1 MPRVIWKGAISFGL
15 VHVPVALYPAAQ
27 EIGIDFDWLDK
38 RTMDPVGYKRINKRT
53 GKEIDRDDIVKGIK
67 QPDGEYV
74 VLSEDEIKE
83 AYPVSTQTIAIETF
97 VPGGAIP
104 FTYLEKP
111 YYLAPLAKGE
121 KVYALLRE
129 AMKAAQVIGIAR
141 VVMHTKERLAA
152 LIPDGDALLLNTIR
166 WAEELRPRD
175 EIAFPAEGKGTAK
188 PKEGELKMAVQLVR
202 DMTGKWNPD
211 DYADKFTTAIHALA
225 AQRVKAGKTEKVTP
239 LEDAGAASTGSNV
252 VDLTELL
259 KKSLA
264 TRKTGGD
271 ATTRAPRR
279 RQQERRRA
287 RRRRRPGPR
296 REERAIGEG
305 EARRVRINVSGVGSL
320 AVTDA
325 AGARS
330 RSRQRLRGA
339 AGSDPVT
346 VSPTASPSDR
356 SGLGW
361 STGATGSW
369 RHSSSSCPY
378 GRRA

>member
-15 VHVPVALYPAAQ
+15 VHVPVALYPASQ

-67 QPDGEYV
+67 QPDGDYV
-74 VLSEDEIKE
+74 VLSDDEIKE
-83 AYPVSTQTIAIETF
+83 AYPVSTQTIEIETF
-97 VPGGAIP
+97 VPAGEIP

-121 KVYALLRE
+121 KVYALLRD
-129 AMKAAQVIGIAR
+129 AMKAAQVVGIAR

-152 LIPDGDALLLNTIR
+152 LIADGDALLLNTSR

-175 EIAFPAEGKGTAK
+175 EIPFPGDGKSVVK

-202 DMTGKWNPD
+202 DMSGKWNPS

-239 LEDAGAASTGSNV
+239 LEDAGAMATGSNV

-264 TRKTGGD
+264 TRKTGGGSTPT
-271 ATTRAPRR
+271 ARAAPV
-279 RQQERRRA
+279 A
-287 RRRRRPGPR
+287 KK
-296 REERAIGEG
+296 
-305 EARRVRINVSGVGSL
+305 
-320 AVTDA
+320 
-325 AGARS
+325 
-330 RSRQRLRGA
+330 GA
-339 AGSDPVT
+339 ARKRPARAAKR
-346 VSPTASPSDR
+346 TAS
-356 SGLGW
+356 
-361 STGATGSW
+361 AKAK
-369 RHSSSSCPY
+369 
-378 GRRA
+378 RAA

>member
-1 MPRVIWKGAISFGL
+1 
-15 VHVPVALYPAAQ
+15 
-27 EIGIDFDWLDK
+27 
-38 RTMDPVGYKRINKRT
+38 
-53 GKEIDRDDIVKGIK
+53 
-67 QPDGEYV
+67 
-74 VLSEDEIKE
+74 
-83 AYPVSTQTIAIETF
+83 VSTQTIAIETF

-175 EIAFPAEGKGTAK
+175 EIAFPAEGKGAAK
-188 PKEGELKMAVQLVR
+188 PKEGEMKMAVQLVR

-225 AQRVKAGKTEKVTP
+225 AQRVKAGKTEKVAP
-239 LEDAGAASTGSNV
+239 LEDAGAVSSGGNV

-271 ATTRAPRR
+271 ATARAP
-279 RQQERRRA
+279 A
-287 RRRRRPGPR
+287 
-296 REERAIGEG
+296 A
-305 EARRVRINVSGVGSL
+305 
-320 AVTDA
+320 A
-325 AGARS
+325 AGA
-330 RSRQRLRGA
+330 GA
-339 AGSDPVT
+339 RK
-346 VSPTASPSDR
+346 SPAKKSAPARAAKSAPS
-356 SGLGW
+356 
-361 STGATGSW
+361 AKAK
-369 RHSSSSCPY
+369 
-378 GRRA
+378 RAA

>member
-15 VHVPVALYPAAQ
+15 VHVPVALYPASQ

-74 VLSEDEIKE
+74 VLSDEEIKE
-83 AYPVSTQTIAIETF
+83 AYPVSTQTIEIQTF
-97 VPGGAIP
+97 VAAGEIP

-121 KVYALLRE
+121 KVYALLRD
-129 AMKAAQVIGIAR
+129 AMKAAQVVGIAR

-166 WAEELRPRD
+166 WADELRPRD
-175 EIAFPAEGKGTAK
+175 DIAFPAEGKGTAK

-202 DMTGKWNPD
+202 DMTGKWNPA

-239 LEDAGAASTGSNV
+239 LEDAGAVAAGSNV

-271 ATTRAPRR
+271 ASAARATP
-279 RQQERRRA
+279 
-287 RRRRRPGPR
+287 
-296 REERAIGEG
+296 
-305 EARRVRINVSGVGSL
+305 
-320 AVTDA
+320 A
-325 AGARS
+325 A
-330 RSRQRLRGA
+330 
-339 AGSDPVT
+339 
-346 VSPTASPSDR
+346 
-356 SGLGW
+356 
-361 STGATGSW
+361 TGAKKSTAAKK
-369 RHSSSSCPY
+369 PA
-378 GRRA
+378 RAAKRPASAKAKRAA

>member
-15 VHVPVALYPAAQ
+15 VHVPVALYPASQ

-74 VLSEDEIKE
+74 VLSDEEIKE
-83 AYPVSTQTIAIETF
+83 AYPVSTQTIEIETF
-97 VPGGAIP
+97 VPAGEIP

-175 EIAFPAEGKGTAK
+175 EIAFPAEGKGAAK
-188 PKEGELKMAVQLVR
+188 PKEGELKMARPAVR
-202 DMTGKWNPD
+202 DMTGKWNPA

-239 LEDAGAASTGSNV
+239 LEDAGAAPAGSNV

-259 KKSLA
+259 KKSLRRARPAA
-264 TRKTGGD
+264 T
-271 ATTRAPRR
+271 P
-279 RQQERRRA
+279 RRA
-287 RRRRRPGPR
+287 RRRRRR
-296 REERAIGEG
+296 REEERGEEERAG
-305 EARRVRINVSGVGSL
+305 
-320 AVTDA
+320 TA
-325 AGARS
+325 AKS
-330 RSRQRLRGA
+330 A
-339 AGSDPVT
+339 AS
-346 VSPTASPSDR
+346 AK
-356 SGLGW
+356 
-361 STGATGSW
+361 AK
-369 RHSSSSCPY
+369 
-378 GRRA
+378 RAA

>member
-15 VHVPVALYPAAQ
+15 VHVPVALYPASQ

-67 QPDGEYV
+67 QPDGDYV
-74 VLSEDEIKE
+74 VLSDEEIKE
-83 AYPVSTQTIAIETF
+83 AYPVSTQTIEMETF
-97 VPGGAIP
+97 VAAGEIP

-121 KVYALLRE
+121 KVYALLRD
-129 AMKAAQVIGIAR
+129 AMKEARVIGIGR

-175 EIAFPAEGKGTAK
+175 EIPFPSEGKAAPK
-188 PKEGELKMAVQLVR
+188 PKESELKMAVQLIR
-202 DMTGKWNPD
+202 DMTGQWKPA
-211 DYADKFTTAIHALA
+211 DYTDKFTTAIHALA

-239 LEDAGAASTGSNV
+239 LEDAGKVATAGNV

-264 TRKTGGD
+264 TRQSGGNASAR
-271 ATTRAPRR
+271 ATTG
-279 RQQERRRA
+279 
-287 RRRRRPGPR
+287 RP
-296 REERAIGEG
+296 
-305 EARRVRINVSGVGSL
+305 
-320 AVTDA
+320 
-325 AGARS
+325 AGK
-330 RSRQRLRGA
+330 RGA
-339 AGSDPVT
+339 AKKGAPVRAVKGEGS
-346 VSPTASPSDR
+346 AK
-356 SGLGW
+356 
-361 STGATGSW
+361 AKAKAKAK
-369 RHSSSSCPY
+369 
-378 GRRA
+378 RAA

>member
-15 VHVPVALYPAAQ
+15 VHVPVALYPASQ

-67 QPDGEYV
+67 QPDGDYV
-74 VLSEDEIKE
+74 VLSDEEIKE
-83 AYPVSTQTIAIETF
+83 AYPVSTQTIEIETF
-97 VPGGAIP
+97 VPAGEIP

-121 KVYALLRE
+121 KVYALLRD
-129 AMKAAQVIGIAR
+129 AMQAAKVIGIGR

-166 WAEELRPRD
+166 WAEELRPSD
-175 EIAFPAEGKGTAK
+175 EIPFPGDGKSVVK

-202 DMTGKWNPD
+202 DMTGKWDPSE
-211 DYADKFTTAIHALA
+211 YSDKFTTAIHALA

-239 LEDAGAASTGSNV
+239 LEDASGTTAATNV

-264 TRKTGGD
+264 TRKGGGD
-271 ATTRAPRR
+271 RAGHASAAAPAAAKKGTATRTANKRAPAKAAKSAAPSKAK
-279 RQQERRRA
+279 RA
-287 RRRRRPGPR
+287 
-296 REERAIGEG
+296 A
-305 EARRVRINVSGVGSL
+305 
-320 AVTDA
+320 
-325 AGARS
+325 
-330 RSRQRLRGA
+330 
-339 AGSDPVT
+339 
-346 VSPTASPSDR
+346 
-356 SGLGW
+356 
-361 STGATGSW
+361 
-369 RHSSSSCPY
+369 
-378 GRRA
+378 